1 MIPERQAC
9 AAGFNVSLKERVNK
23 RRDRRTR
30 CKDYE
35 AAEQDQA
42 EDDRQEPELFPLLH
56 ERPKLQQ
63 KFSHW
68 TPPLNNLAEERLEK
82 IAGAL
87 DKAHT
92 KSLPA
97 KGPGV

>member
-9 AAGFNVSLKERVNK
+9 AAGFNVPLKKRVDE
-23 RRDRRTR
+23 RRDCRTR
-30 CKDYE
+30 CEDYE

-63 KFSHW
+63 KLNHLG
-68 TPPLNNLAEERLEK
+68 PP
-82 IAGAL
+82 
-87 DKAHT
+87 
-92 KSLPA
+92 
-97 KGPGV
+97 